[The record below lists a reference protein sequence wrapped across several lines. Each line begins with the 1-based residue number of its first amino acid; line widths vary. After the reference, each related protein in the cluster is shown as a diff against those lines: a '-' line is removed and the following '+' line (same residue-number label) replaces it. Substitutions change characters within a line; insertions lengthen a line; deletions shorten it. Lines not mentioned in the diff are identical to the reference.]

1 MFSIIIP
8 LYNKEK
14 YIYNTIQS
22 VLGQTYEDFEIIVVN
37 DSSTDNSLLA
47 LQGIRDVRLQIYTKP
62 NEGVSAARNYGI
74 KKAKH
79 DYIAFLDADDLWES
93 NYLATVA
100 SVIKKYPDCGMIH
113 SAYKRFVKD
122 INNIVNYRDAL
133 TICSDKAFVVKD
145 YFYASYQY
153 KTVLGQTSATC
164 VKKQI
169 LDLFDNPFPK
179 NIQCGE
185 DADLW
190 LRVACITKVVYINE
204 HNMLYRVEAEN
215 SLYQNYKRQVNG
227 NMDYTEWYSLN
238 TNSKSKYLFVN
249 LFVGRYALSL
259 AKLGEKKE
267 AKKCLS
273 FMHGQMDLKTVIRYT
288 LTKIRLLIL

>member
-14 YIYNTIQS
+14 YIYSTIQS

-79 DYIAFLDADDLWES
+79 DYIAFLDADDLWEP

-100 SVIKKYPDCGMIH
+100 SVIKKHPDLGMTH
-113 SAYKRFVKD
+113 CAYKVFTKSID
-122 INNIVNYRDAL
+122 NIVYYKNAL
-133 TICSDKAFVVKD
+133 SICSDKVFVVKD
-145 YFYASYQY
+145 YFKACYQY
-153 KTVLGQTSATC
+153 KTVLGLTSAIC
-164 VKKQI
+164 IKKQV

-179 NIQCGE
+179 GVQRGE

-190 LRVACITKVVYINE
+190 LRVACIAKVVYINE
-204 HNMLYRVEAEN
+204 HNMLYRLASEN
-215 SLYQNYKRQVNG
+215 SLNQDLNLQVDN
-227 NMDYTEWYSLN
+227 NIDYTRWYDLN
-238 TNSKSKYLFVN
+238 TNSEYKNLFVN
-249 LFVGRYALSL
+249 LFVGKYALSL
-259 AKLGEKKE
+259 AKHGQKKE
-267 AKKCLS
+267 ANRLVS
-273 FMHGQMDLKTVIRYT
+273 FIHGQMDFKTVVRYI
-288 LTKIRLLIL
+288 LTKIYLLK